1 VTRCLISLAA
11 ALTVLVAPLAVADHM
26 SPWGMGWASMP
37 NDVHNTRLDPDV
49 TDEEFRELVQQG
61 DLADTVNR
69 CDVDPIYYD
78 CYIEDGVDQQ

>member
-1 VTRCLISLAA
+1 
-11 ALTVLVAPLAVADHM
+11 
-26 SPWGMGWASMP
+26 MP

-78 CYIEDGVDQQ
+78 CYIEDGVEQQ